1 MPSLSRF
8 APPLLAALL
17 LSACTTLDTR
27 VSRESVQQAVS
38 ARTGQPVALATPEP
52 VRAGPYNLPTA
63 DDAVRLALT
72 RSPAVAA
79 TLAELDAAEVQAVQA
94 GLLKNPFF
102 HASLL
107 YPHDSHGKAI
117 DLGLSWDVLGLLTL
131 GPRREAADR
140 GRQAARLKAVAGLLE
155 LAAQSRAAWFA
166 HLAEREGADWL
177 ADLAEATDLGAE
189 IAQRLEQAGN
199 LPPLAA
205 ASAQAVH
212 LETREA
218 LDAARLAAQASRDR
232 LARRLGVAAPEQL
245 QLPER
250 LPRLPDKD
258 PAAPDA
264 AALEATDLGLATLAA
279 ELEQVRQRGEAVGR
293 MAWTDGVE
301 LGWNWERETS
311 GEWKDGPSL
320 GVALPLFDTGEARR
334 AGLRFEA
341 ARLEARMAE
350 RGLALAREAR
360 DAAGRMQ
367 RARARVENLREK
379 LLPLLSD
386 AQDQALLQYNAMQKS
401 PFHLLDLKQREL
413 AALRQ
418 LVAGLGDYWQARTSL
433 EALNMGVSL
442 ESGGPTRAAAMAATP
457 QTSSGGH

>member
-1 MPSLSRF
+1 MPPLSHF
-8 APPLLAALL
+8 VPPLLAALL

-27 VSRESVQQAVS
+27 VSRESVLQAVS
-38 ARTGQPVALATPEP
+38 AKTGQPVALATPETA
-52 VRAGPYNLPTA
+52 RAGPYDLPTA

-79 TLAELDAAEVQAVQA
+79 TLAELDAAEAQAVQA

-131 GPRREAADR
+131 GPRQEAADR
-140 GRQAARLKAVAGLLE
+140 GRQATRLKAVAGLLE
-155 LAAQSRAAWFA
+155 LAAQSRAAWYA
-166 HLAEREGADWL
+166 HLAEREGAAWL
-177 ADLAEATDLGAE
+177 VDQTEATDLGAE

-205 ASAQAVH
+205 ASAQAVR

-218 LDAARLAAQASRDR
+218 LEEARLAAQASRDR
-232 LARRLGVAAPEQL
+232 LARLLGVAAPEQL

-264 AALEATDLGLATLAA
+264 AAQEAADLGLAALAA
-279 ELEQVRQRGEAVGR
+279 ELEHVRQRGEAVGR
-293 MAWTDGVE
+293 MAWTDGIE
-301 LGWNWERETS
+301 LGWSWERETG

-350 RGLALAREAR
+350 RRLALAREAR

-367 RARARVENLREK
+367 RARTRVENLREK

-442 ESGGPTRAAAMAATP
+442 ESGDTARAAAMAAAP
-457 QTSSGGH
+457 QTGSGGH

>member
-1 MPSLSRF
+1 MPPLSRL

-27 VSRESVQQAVS
+27 VSRESVQRTVS
-38 ARTGQPVALATPEP
+38 AKIGQPVALATPEP
-52 VRAGPYNLPTA
+52 ARAGPYNLPTA

-79 TLAELDAAEVQAVQA
+79 TLAELDAAEAQAVQA
-94 GLLKNPFF
+94 GLLKNPFL

-140 GRQAARLKAVAGLLE
+140 GRQAAQLKAVAGLLE
-155 LAAQSRAAWFA
+155 LAVQSRAAWYA
-166 HLAEREGADWL
+166 HLAEREGAAWL
-177 ADLAEATDLGAE
+177 ADQTEATDLGAE
-189 IAQRLEQAGN
+189 IARRLEQAGN

-205 ASAQAVH
+205 ASAQAAR

-218 LDAARLAAQASRDR
+218 LDEANLAAQASRDR
-232 LARRLGVAAPEQL
+232 LARLLGVADPGQL
-245 QLPER
+245 QFPER

-264 AALEATDLGLATLAA
+264 AALEAADLGLAVLAA
-279 ELEQVRQRGEAVGR
+279 ELEQLRQRGEAAGR

-301 LGWNWERETS
+301 LGWSWERETS
-311 GEWKDGPSL
+311 GEWKDGPNL

-341 ARLEARMAE
+341 ARLEAHMAE
-350 RGLALAREAR
+350 RRLALAREAR

-401 PFHLLDLKQREL
+401 PFHLLELKQREL

-418 LVAGLGDYWQARTSL
+418 LVAALGDYWQARTSL

>member
-1 MPSLSRF
+1 MPPLARF

-27 VSRESVQQAVS
+27 VSRESVHQTVS
-38 ARTGQPVALATPEP
+38 AKTGQPVVLATTESA
-52 VRAGPYNLPTA
+52 RAGPYTLPTA
-63 DDAVRLALT
+63 DEAVRLALA

-79 TLAELDAAEVQAVQA
+79 ILAELDAAEAQAVQA

-117 DLGLSWDVLGLLTL
+117 DLGLSWDVLGVLTL
-131 GPRREAADR
+131 EPRREAADR

-155 LAAQSRAAWFA
+155 LAAQSRAAWYA
-166 HLAEREGADWL
+166 HLAESEGVVWL
-177 ADLAEATDLGAE
+177 ADQAEATDLAAQ

-205 ASAQAVH
+205 ASAQAAQ
-212 LETREA
+212 LETSEA
-218 LDAARLAAQASRDR
+218 LDEARLAAQASRDR
-232 LARRLGVAAPEQL
+232 LARLLGVADPGQI

-250 LPRLPDKD
+250 LPRLPDMD
-258 PAAPDA
+258 PAVPDA
-264 AALEATDLGLATLAA
+264 ATLEAADLGLAALTA
-279 ELEQVRQRGEAVGR
+279 ELEQVRKREEAEGPT
-293 MAWTDGVE
+293 AWTGGIE

-311 GEWKDGPSL
+311 GEWKDGPNL
-320 GVALPLFDTGEARR
+320 GIALPLFDTGAARR

-341 ARLEARMAE
+341 AHLEARMAE
-350 RGLALAREAR
+350 RRLALAREAR
-360 DAAGRMQ
+360 DAASRMQ
-367 RARARVENLREK
+367 RARTRVENLREK

-418 LVAGLGDYWQARTSL
+418 LVAGLGDYWQARTRL
-433 EALNMGVSL
+433 EALRMGIRL
-442 ESGGPTRAAAMAATP
+442 ESDGPTRAAARTASP
-457 QTSSGGH
+457 QISSGGH